1 MVQKIVEEL
10 DFTIE
15 LNAEG
20 LSDRLE
26 AQLFTEADS
35 RLRELASDHNDLT
48 GAAINI
54 RQPAKAETAFLHE
67 VTVVVYSRPEHIAAT
82 AKEAD
87 PIIAM
92 NDSLSA
98 VERQVREKRE
108 KLRDRW
114 KQPGNDPVLTEIE
127 DVEAAEAG
135 LEDS

>member
-1 MVQKIVEEL
+1 MKEL
-10 DFTIE
+10 DFTLE

-26 AQLFTEADS
+26 AEMFAEADS
-35 RLRELASDHNDLT
+35 RLRELASGHSDLT

-82 AKEAD
+82 KKEAD
-87 PIIAM
+87 PIIAL

-98 VERQVREKRE
+98 VEQQVREKRE
-108 KLRDRW
+108 VLRDHW
-114 KQPGNDPVLTEIE
+114 KQPGNDPVATEIQE
-127 DVEAAEAG
+127 IQAAETEVRP
-135 LEDS
+135 EDS

>member
-1 MVQKIVEEL
+1 VKEL

-26 AQLFTEADS
+26 AEMFAEADS
-35 RLRELASDHNDLT
+35 RLRELASDHDDLT

-54 RQPAKAETAFLHE
+54 RQPAKTETSFLHE

-82 AKEAD
+82 TREAD
-87 PIIAM
+87 PIIAL

-98 VERQVREKRE
+98 AEQQVRERRE
-108 KLRDRW
+108 KLRDQW
-114 KQPGNDPVLTEIE
+114 KRPGNDPVSTEIL
-127 DVEAAEAG
+127 DIEATEARQ
-135 LEDS
+135 EES

>member
-1 MVQKIVEEL
+1 MKEL
-10 DFTIE
+10 DFTLE

-26 AQLFTEADS
+26 AELFAEADS
-35 RLRELASDHNDLT
+35 RLRELASDHSDLT

-54 RQPAKAETAFLHE
+54 RQPAKTETAFLHE

-87 PIIAM
+87 PIIAL

-98 VERQVREKRE
+98 VERQVRERRE
-108 KLRDRW
+108 KLRDKW
-114 KQPGNDPVLTEIE
+114 KQPGNEPVLTEIQ

-135 LEDS
+135 PEGS